1 MSSPP
6 KKNAK
11 GPKGAASAASAPVE
25 DVVAH
30 ALFLREAATI
40 LRSATIE
47 YAPKFAGS
55 EFRLPE
61 LLLQRRG
68 GGARPATIEAILEAV
83 QALNGIAGD
92 LEGRARE
99 LLGLRVEVGDLPGA
113 EQRAPAFLGDEE
125 VVHRDLVTPRLR
137 PVLDGKSNA
146 G

>member
-1 MSSPP
+1 MSGPP

-25 DVVAH
+25 DIVAH

-47 YAPKFAGS
+47 YAPKFAGN

-92 LEGRARE
+92 LEGRARQ
-99 LLGLRVEVGDLPGA
+99 LLGLRVEVGDVPG
-113 EQRAPAFLGDEE
+113 EQRAPAFLGEEE

-137 PVLDGKSNA
+137 PVLDGKPDA